1 MANRKI
7 VKHCDGCH
15 QDLGARWRTLADC
28 YLCERCYKIWTKTGT
43 LPKAQMPDDD
53 EETAGHTGN
62 W

>member
-15 QDLGARWRTLADC
+15 QDLGARWRTLADR
-28 YLCERCYKIWTKTGT
+28 YLCERCYKIWTETGT
-43 LPKAQMPDDD
+43 LPNPEMPD
-53 EETAGHTGN
+53 EETGQAGN